1 MPLGYEMLRSVVLPS
16 KTYHR
21 VYVCDPS
28 GNRIEW
34 MELKTS
40 SH

>member
-1 MPLGYEMLRSVVLPS
+1 LAEIYD
-16 KTYHR
+16 R